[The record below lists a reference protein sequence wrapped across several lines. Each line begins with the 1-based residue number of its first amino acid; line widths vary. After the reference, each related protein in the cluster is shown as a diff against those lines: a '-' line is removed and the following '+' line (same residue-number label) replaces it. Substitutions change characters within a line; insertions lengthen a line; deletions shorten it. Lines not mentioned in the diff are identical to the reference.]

1 MCEEMKCGGKSEIMN
16 VGAGV
21 VVVVVVVVGTVNE
34 LMRKVAAM
42 EGGAAEEKEVPMREC
57 ASQNYRHASS
67 LSKLSCSS
75 SSFVLGF

>member
-1 MCEEMKCGGKSEIMN
+1 MCDEMKCGGKSEIMN
-16 VGAGV
+16 VGVG
-21 VVVVVVVVGTVNE
+21 VVVVVGTVNE

-75 SSFVLGF
+75 SSSSFVLGF

>member
-21 VVVVVVVVGTVNE
+21 VVVVGTVNE
-34 LMRKVAAM
+34 LMRKVASM

-57 ASQNYRHASS
+57 AFQNYRHASP

>member
-1 MCEEMKCGGKSEIMN
+1 MREEMKCGGKSEIMN
-16 VGAGV
+16 VG

-34 LMRKVAAM
+34 LMRKVAAI

>member
-1 MCEEMKCGGKSEIMN
+1 MCEEMKCGGKSDSMN
-16 VGAGV
+16 VGVG
-21 VVVVVVVVGTVNE
+21 VVVVGTVNE

-57 ASQNYRHASS
+57 AFQNYRHASP

>member
-1 MCEEMKCGGKSEIMN
+1 MKYGGKSESMS
-16 VGAGV
+16 VGAGIV
-21 VVVVVVVVGTVNE
+21 VVVMGTVNE

-67 LSKLSCSS
+67 LSTLSCSSSSS

>member
-16 VGAGV
+16 VGVG
-21 VVVVVVVVGTVNE
+21 VVVVVVGTVNE

-75 SSFVLGF
+75 SSSSFVLGF

>member
-1 MCEEMKCGGKSEIMN
+1 MCEEMKCGGKSDSMN
-16 VGAGV
+16 VGVG
-21 VVVVVVVVGTVNE
+21 VVVVGTVNE

-75 SSFVLGF
+75 SSSVLGF

>member
-1 MCEEMKCGGKSEIMN
+1 MCEEMKCGGKSDSMN
-16 VGAGV
+16 VGVG
-21 VVVVVVVVGTVNE
+21 VVVVGTVNE

>member
-16 VGAGV
+16 VGAG
-21 VVVVVVVVGTVNE
+21 VVVVVGTVNE

-57 ASQNYRHASS
+57 ASQNYRHTSS

>member
-1 MCEEMKCGGKSEIMN
+1 MCEEMKCSGKSEIMN
-16 VGAGV
+16 VGAG
-21 VVVVVVVVGTVNE
+21 VVVVVGTVNE

>member
-21 VVVVVVVVGTVNE
+21 VVVVGTVNE
-34 LMRKVAAM
+34 LMRKVASM

>member
-1 MCEEMKCGGKSEIMN
+1 MCEEMKCGGKSEIMI
-16 VGAGV
+16 VGAG
-21 VVVVVVVVGTVNE
+21 VVVVVGTVNE

>member
-16 VGAGV
+16 VGAG
-21 VVVVVVVVGTVNE
+21 VVVVVGTVNE

-57 ASQNYRHASS
+57 ASQNDRHASS

-75 SSFVLGF
+75 SSLVLGF

>member
-21 VVVVVVVVGTVNE
+21 VVVVGTVNE

-42 EGGAAEEKEVPMREC
+42 EGVAAEEKEVPMREC
-57 ASQNYRHASS
+57 ASQNDRHASS

>member
-16 VGAGV
+16 VG

>member
-16 VGAGV
+16 VGAG
-21 VVVVVVVVGTVNE
+21 VVVVVVGTVNE

>member
-16 VGAGV
+16 VGFG
-21 VVVVVVVVGTVNE
+21 VVVVVGTVNE
-34 LMRKVAAM
+34 LMRKVAAI

-75 SSFVLGF
+75 SSSFVLGF

>member
-16 VGAGV
+16 VGAG

-57 ASQNYRHASS
+57 ASQNDRHASS

>member
-1 MCEEMKCGGKSEIMN
+1 MCEEMKCGGKSAIMN
-16 VGAGV
+16 VGAG
-21 VVVVVVVVGTVNE
+21 VVVVVGTVNE

-57 ASQNYRHASS
+57 ASQNDRHASS

>member
-1 MCEEMKCGGKSEIMN
+1 MCEEMKCGGKSAIMN
-16 VGAGV
+16 VGAG
-21 VVVVVVVVGTVNE
+21 VVVVVGTVNE

>member
-16 VGAGV
+16 VGAG
-21 VVVVVVVVGTVNE
+21 VVVVVGTVNE

-57 ASQNYRHASS
+57 ASQNDRHASS

>member
-21 VVVVVVVVGTVNE
+21 VVVVGTVNE
-34 LMRKVAAM
+34 LMRKVAAI

>member
-16 VGAGV
+16 VGAG
-21 VVVVVVVVGTVNE
+21 VVVVVGTVNE

-75 SSFVLGF
+75 SSSVLGF

>member
-1 MCEEMKCGGKSEIMN
+1 MCEEMKCGGKSESMN
-16 VGAGV
+16 VGVG
-21 VVVVVVVVGTVNE
+21 VVVVGTVNE

-75 SSFVLGF
+75 SSSVLGF

>member
-16 VGAGV
+16 VGFG
-21 VVVVVVVVGTVNE
+21 VVVVVVVGTVNE
-34 LMRKVAAM
+34 LMRKVAAI

>member
-21 VVVVVVVVGTVNE
+21 VVVVVVVGTVNE
-34 LMRKVAAM
+34 LMRKVAAI

>member
-16 VGAGV
+16 VGAG
-21 VVVVVVVVGTVNE
+21 VVVVVGTVNE

>member
-1 MCEEMKCGGKSEIMN
+1 MCEEMKCGGKSDSMN
-16 VGAGV
+16 VGVG
-21 VVVVVVVVGTVNE
+21 VVVVGTVNE
-34 LMRKVAAM
+34 LMRKVAAL

-75 SSFVLGF
+75 SSSVLGF

>member
-16 VGAGV
+16 VGA
-21 VVVVVVVVGTVNE
+21 VVVVVVGTVNE

-57 ASQNYRHASS
+57 ASQNDRHASS

>member
-16 VGAGV
+16 VGFG
-21 VVVVVVVVGTVNE
+21 VVVVVVVGTVNE
-34 LMRKVAAM
+34 LMRKVAAI

-57 ASQNYRHASS
+57 ASQNDRHASS